1 MRVLQGLGGGPVIP
15 MAQAIMWEIFPL
27 AERGTA
33 MAVWGVGIMLAPI
46 LGPTLGGWICD
57 NWSWRWIF
65 YINLPIGIIGFFM
78 ISAFLFDAPFHR
90 RPRHVDLAGIGLM
103 VIGFGC
109 LQLVLDLGERN
120 DWFDST
126 MIVMLAVVAVV
137 MLIGFMARELM
148 ASEPILD
155 LRVFAERNFGLGT
168 VAIFLVGLAFNS
180 SILMVALYTQKIL
193 GYDAWTAGLTLAPGG
208 LGTMIALM
216 ISGRLVS
223 RMDQRIMLVGGCL
236 LQAVALWLMTEV
248 TSTMDFEALAWPR
261 FVQGFSAG
269 FIFVPLQ
276 ALSLA
281 NIPMERLGNATSAY
295 NLVRNIGGSVGVA
308 LMTTLLARR
317 AQEHQAMVGS
327 HVNLGSHEVALR
339 LHQWTAHFLERGAD
353 PEPTVTEIEALGG
366 QALGVE
372 CDVSREADTQRLAT
386 ETLARFGRIDV
397 LGNNAAL
404 YGTLKRRP
412 FMEIPVEEWDRVMAV
427 NLRGLFLCARAV
439 FPAMRAQGKGKI
451 VNIASSTFFKG
462 VPDYIHYT
470 TSKGGVVGF
479 TRSLARELGP
489 FGIRVNAIAPGFTL
503 SGENEKNISEER
515 KRANVEARM
524 LKRAQ
529 MPEDLVGTL
538 VFLASDDSD
547 FMSGQTMLVDGGGS
561 VH

>member
-1 MRVLQGLGGGPVIP
+1 VSDAPLGSARKWAITFSVMLVTVMQVLDTSITNVALPHMQGSFSASIDEMSWVITSFLAANAVVIPATGWLTAVFGRRRFYLICTVLFTVSSFLSGLAPNLEFLVVMRVLQGLGGGPVIP

-27 AERGTA
+27 AQRGTA

-65 YINLPIGIIGFFM
+65 YINLPIGIVAFFM

-90 RPRHVDLAGIGLM
+90 KPRHVDIAGIALM
-103 VIGFGC
+103 VVGFGC

-120 DWFDST
+120 DWFDSG
-126 MIVMLAVVAVV
+126 MIVGFAVVAVA
-137 MLIGFMARELM
+137 MLVGFLVREL
-148 ASEPILD
+148 AADEPILD

-168 VAIFLVGLAFNS
+168 AAIFLVGFAFNS
-180 SILMVALYTQKIL
+180 SILMVALFTQKIL

-223 RMDQRIMLVGGCL
+223 RMDQRLMLVGGCL

-248 TSTMDFEALAWPR
+248 TMTMDFESLAWPR
-261 FVQGFSAG
+261 FIQGFSAG

-353 PEPTVTEIEALGG
+353 TVTAGQQATAMMYRELLTQSQVLSYADDFRLMLFASCAVVALVPFMRRVRAPEP
-366 QALGVE
+366 
-372 CDVSREADTQRLAT
+372 R
-386 ETLARFGRIDV
+386 
-397 LGNNAAL
+397 
-404 YGTLKRRP
+404 
-412 FMEIPVEEWDRVMAV
+412 
-427 NLRGLFLCARAV
+427 
-439 FPAMRAQGKGKI
+439 GKGEA
-451 VNIASSTFFKG
+451 V
-462 VPDYIHYT
+462 
-470 TSKGGVVGF
+470 
-479 TRSLARELGP
+479 ARD
-489 FGIRVNAIAPGFTL
+489 PGLPT
-503 SGENEKNISEER
+503 
-515 KRANVEARM
+515 AT
-524 LKRAQ
+524 
-529 MPEDLVGTL
+529 D
-538 VFLASDDSD
+538 
-547 FMSGQTMLVDGGGS
+547 
-561 VH
+561 

>member
-1 MRVLQGLGGGPVIP
+1 MRLSDRVVIVTGG
-15 MAQAIMWEIFPL
+15 A
-27 AERGTA
+27 R
-33 MAVWGVGIMLAPI
+33 
-46 LGPTLGGWICD
+46 
-57 NWSWRWIF
+57 
-65 YINLPIGIIGFFM
+65 
-78 ISAFLFDAPFHR
+78 
-90 RPRHVDLAGIGLM
+90 GIGRAY
-103 VIGFGC
+103 C
-109 LQLVLDLGERN
+109 LGVAAEGAR
-120 DWFDST
+120 
-126 MIVMLAVVAVV
+126 VVVADV
-137 MLIGFMARELM
+137 AD
-148 ASEPILD
+148 PKP
-155 LRVFAERNFGLGT
+155 T
-168 VAIFLVGLAFNS
+168 VA
-180 SILMVALYTQKIL
+180 
-193 GYDAWTAGLTLAPGG
+193 
-208 LGTMIALM
+208 
-216 ISGRLVS
+216 
-223 RMDQRIMLVGGCL
+223 
-236 LQAVALWLMTEV
+236 
-248 TSTMDFEALAWPR
+248 
-261 FVQGFSAG
+261 
-269 FIFVPLQ
+269 
-276 ALSLA
+276 
-281 NIPMERLGNATSAY
+281 
-295 NLVRNIGGSVGVA
+295 
-308 LMTTLLARR
+308 
-317 AQEHQAMVGS
+317 
-327 HVNLGSHEVALR
+327 
-339 LHQWTAHFLERGAD
+339 
-353 PEPTVTEIEALGG
+353 EIEARGV
-366 QALGVE
+366 QALAVA

-386 ETLARFGRIDV
+386 ETLARFGHIDV
-397 LGNNAAL
+397 LVNNAAL